1 MKRLGLHMILFL
13 LPMAILF
20 GQEGVR
26 LTSSADTTQ
35 IKIGDQILFSVQVE
49 VDSSAQVIF
58 PEGQT
63 FAPLE
68 TVEAFKTDTT
78 LKGDRMLLER
88 IYALTQ
94 FDSGTYK
101 IPIQRIEVNGR
112 GYFTDSLQIR
122 VADVAVDTTKQKMY
136 DIKPLIEVDRN
147 YARIGKIIGIALLA
161 LLLIGGLIYWFFF
174 RKKPLSQEE
183 QEAQLPPYD
192 RALLELKRLENSRY
206 LIQDEFKKY
215 YSELTQ
221 IVRAYLEEDIHV
233 AALESTTTQLIDK
246 LEMLKDSGRLHVE
259 DDTLKQFE
267 QILHTA
273 DLVKFARSKPSTTVA
288 EQDRKAVE
296 LIVMKTKEGI
306 PEPTEE
312 ELRQTEE
319 FLKEQMRLERRK
331 KVRWAVAAAA
341 AILLATGITVVTSIG
356 PKEVWDTV
364 AGHPGKVLLEGE
376 WVKSD
381 YGFPP
386 VSLETPEV
394 LVRYEPDLSN
404 TLRDS
409 LQAIQA
415 FKYESDETLLYVES
429 QSINL
434 KNQAEPL
441 FQESVEGILKKFE
454 ATGARNIITKQE
466 EFTSANGIKGAR
478 MYGSGIFTIPDSDKT
493 VKGKYSI
500 CLFGGPGFQQIVVI
514 SWLDGDEYT
523 EKIADRIMRNI
534 EIRTQT

>member
-1 MKRLGLHMILFL
+1 MNRLGFYMILLFL
-13 LPMAILF
+13 AMGTIH
-20 GQEGVR
+20 GQDGVR
-26 LTSSADTTQ
+26 LSSSIDTAQ
-35 IKIGDQILFSVQVE
+35 IKIGDQILFTVQVE

-68 TVEAFKTDTT
+68 TVEAFRTDTT
-78 LKGDRMLLER
+78 LKNDRMTLER

-94 FDSGTYK
+94 FDSGTYQ

-112 GYFTDSLQIR
+112 GYFTDSLNIR
-122 VADVAVDTTKQKMY
+122 VTDVVVDTTKQKMY

-147 YARIGKIIGIALLA
+147 YARIGKIIAIALLA
-161 LLLIGGLIYWFFF
+161 LLIIGGLIYWFYF
-174 RKKPLSQEE
+174 RKKPLTQEE
-183 QEAQLPPYD
+183 EEALLPPYD

-221 IVRAYLEEDIHV
+221 IVRAYLEEDIQV
-233 AALESTTTQLIDK
+233 AALESTTTQLIEK
-246 LEMLKDSGRLHVE
+246 LELLKDSGRLHVE
-259 DDTLKQFE
+259 DNTLQQFE

-273 DLVKFARSKPSTTVA
+273 DLVKFAKSKPSMSVA
-288 EQDRKAVE
+288 EEDRKAVE

-312 ELRQTEE
+312 ELRETEE
-319 FLKEQMRLERRK
+319 FLKEQQRLERRK
-331 KVRWAVAAAA
+331 KVRWAIAAAA
-341 AILLATGITVVTSIG
+341 AILLATGITVVSSIG
-356 PKEVWDTV
+356 PKKVWDTV

-386 VSLETPEV
+386 VSLETPKV

-404 TLRDS
+404 TIKDS
-409 LQAIQA
+409 LQTVQA
-415 FKYESDETLLYVES
+415 FQFESDETLLYIES

-441 FQESVEGILKKFE
+441 FQESVEGVLKKFE
-454 ATGARNIITKQE
+454 ASGARNIITKQE

-478 MYGSGIFTIPDSDKT
+478 MFGSGIFAIPDSNKT

-500 CLFGGPGFQQIVVI
+500 MLFGGPGFQQIIVL
-514 SWLDGDEYT
+514 SWLDEDEYA
-523 EKIADRIMRNI
+523 EQIADRVMRTI

>member
-1 MKRLGLHMILFL
+1 MKRMYLHMFL
-13 LPMAILF
+13 LFVLGIA
-20 GQEGVR
+20 QAQDGVR
-26 LTSSADTTQ
+26 VTSSVDTTH
-35 IKIGDQILFSVQVE
+35 IKIGDQVLFTVQVE
-49 VDSSAQVIF
+49 VDSSAQVFF

-78 LKGDRMLLER
+78 RKNDRMVLER

-101 IPIQRIEVNGR
+101 LPIQRIEVNGR
-112 GYFTDSLQIR
+112 GYFTDSLNIL
-122 VADVAVDTTKQKMY
+122 VADVVVDTTKQKMY

-147 YARIGKIIGIALLA
+147 YARIGKIIAIALLA
-161 LLLIGGLIYWFFF
+161 LLFIGGLIYWFYF
-174 RKKPLSQEE
+174 RKKPLTEE
-183 QEAQLPPYD
+183 EEEALLPPYD
-192 RALLELKRLENSRY
+192 RALLELRRLENSKY

-221 IVRAYLEEDIHV
+221 IVRAYLEEDIQV
-233 AALESTTTQLIDK
+233 AALESTTTQLIEK
-246 LEMLKDSGRLHVE
+246 LELLKDSGRLQVE
-259 DDTLKQFE
+259 DNTIQQFE

-273 DLVKFARSKPSTTVA
+273 DLVKFAKSKPSMSVA
-288 EQDRKAVE
+288 EEDRKAVE

-312 ELRQTEE
+312 EIRETEE
-319 FLKEQMRLERRK
+319 YLKELQRLERRK
-331 KVRWAVAAAA
+331 KVRWAIAAAA
-341 AILLATGITVVTSIG
+341 AVLLATGITLVSSIG
-356 PKEVWDTV
+356 PKKVWDTV

-404 TLRDS
+404 TLIDS
-409 LQAIQA
+409 LQTVQA
-415 FKYESDETLLYVES
+415 FQFESDETLLYIES

-454 ATGARNIITKQE
+454 ASGARNIITKQE
-466 EFTSANGIKGAR
+466 EFTSANGITGAR
-478 MYGSGIFTIPDSDKT
+478 MYGSGIFTIPDSNKT

-500 CLFGGPGFQQIVVI
+500 MLFGGPGFQQIVVI
-514 SWLDGDEYT
+514 SWLDEDEYA
-523 EKIADRIMRNI
+523 ERIAERVMQNI